1 MKSSL
6 SGDNERNNYLKHEAT
21 SFFFILIKIQDELE
35 RNVAGVIIDSV
46 ERSVTSLSQV
56 YINGFE
62 SLQSKITHELL

>member
-6 SGDNERNNYLKHEAT
+6 SGDNERNNLKHEAT

-56 YINGFE
+56 YINGFNN
-62 SLQSKITHELL
+62 LQSKITHELL